1 MKRRP
6 DRRTSQ
12 SVGSSFRLLSQKL
25 SKIKALAG
33 TAVLASGP
41 APGMCLG
48 QVPPHASLS
57 SQAGPH
63 LMLLISHWPDTEFA
77 QAVAKDSPRLTF
89 KSTYK
94 RVASQPLSAPLQGPH
109 GSPRPSHSTGF
120 PMIARLLYIWNL
132 LFGG

>member
-1 MKRRP
+1 M
-6 DRRTSQ
+6 
-12 SVGSSFRLLSQKL
+12 GSSFRLLSQKL

-94 RVASQPLSAPLQGPH
+94 RVASQTVSPSAGATRLPHDYPAPLH
-109 GSPRPSHSTGF
+109 LESPVWGLRSALGAALGTV
-120 PMIARLLYIWNL
+120 NL
-132 LFGG
+132 